1 MSEEAQV
8 DEPAAAASPE
18 DDAAAP
24 AAEAP
29 AVDEAAPEAAPPAD
43 EAAAAPA
50 EPPADTNL
58 TPAPAAPPPE
68 ESDEAMQERE
78 KRERDKAILK
88 IQSLQRGRQTRQVLS
103 KNDLEGARAIFAER
117 HLMHDNNMDAKV
129 LSREQGEGM
138 EAHENKRHDDATA
151 QAAHKIA
158 LEHQKEEEM
167 AAVRMQSL
175 YRGFRDRRQ
184 VRDTRESAEK
194 VQRERIAE
202 ETRKAANE
210 NQHIMDMQT
219 SFTAGGMEKSYIT
232 ATRKDGPARRSP
244 GKSKTAAKAILT
256 PTLVDKK
263 AIMTAMQKRACIVLE
278 EMIKKWATSYARS
291 VELAPGAEKTGELEF
306 VAFFSKPSKEEPIAW
321 PVVRVYLSMT
331 NDFEQKLVPHVTYH
345 LEGEKMKF
353 DTFTDLGRRFKESW
367 LDRIVMDKR
376 AIRADMALRHKV

>member
-1 MSEEAQV
+1 MSEEEKV

-29 AVDEAAPEAAPPAD
+29 AVDEAAPEEAPPAD
-43 EAAAAPA
+43 EAAAELAPA
-50 EPPADTNL
+50 EPPRA
-58 TPAPAAPPPE
+58 APAAPPPE

-78 KRERDKAILK
+78 KMERDKAILK

-117 HLMHDNNMDAKV
+117 HMMHDQNMDANV

-138 EAHENKRHDDATA
+138 EAQKTKQQDDATA

-158 LEHQKEEEM
+158 LEHQKEEEV

-210 NQHIMDMQT
+210 HQHVMDMQT

-263 AIMTAMQKRACIVLE
+263 AIMTAIQKRACIVLE

-331 NDFEQKLVPHVTYH
+331 RDFEKQLVPQVTYQPW
-345 LEGEKMKF
+345 
-353 DTFTDLGRRFKESW
+353 GRS
-367 LDRIVMDKR
+367 
-376 AIRADMALRHKV
+376 